1 MSRFVW
7 GVLKCKSWNQYGFAL
22 AGSHEYFIS
31 VEKSYQALIIITTYS
46 ELGVRQGTRDPRCG
60 RVLIYTRVR

>member
-31 VEKSYQALIIITTYS
+31 VEKNDQALIIITTFS
-46 ELGVRQGTRDPRCG
+46 EHIQILDGK
-60 RVLIYTRVR
+60 